1 MYMNTPSQKNIDIKN
16 YERIFKE
23 KINFVVEK
31 ISRFFK
37 GTSQEDSFLNEKLL
51 DLSDP
56 FIKSRI
62 KEIKETTESIAEYLK
77 IEYINYDEYYDF
89 REIQSMMNQTLD
101 YGSIEELKIIL
112 KIFNEF
118 KNLTEFK
125 FELLS
130 NKSHSKSIS
139 FKDIDEESKEIFEKR
154 YGEFSKFFFNRKRE
168 YYAIFEGECEEDVS
182 EFFELM
188 KKHALK

>member
-1 MYMNTPSQKNIDIKN
+1 MYMNAPNRKNIDLEK

-37 GTSQEDSFLNEKLL
+37 GTSQEDSYLNEKLL

-77 IEYINYDEYYDF
+77 MEYINYDEYYDF
-89 REIQSMMNQTLD
+89 REIQRMMNQTLD
-101 YGSIEELKIIL
+101 YGSIEELKIIF

-130 NKSHSKSIS
+130 NKSQSKSIS

-188 KKHALK
+188 KEHALK